1 MQKIKNII
9 NFEIQK
15 NDVFKSEISMQV
27 KVIWFD

>member
-9 NFEIQK
+9 YFEIQK